1 MLSSYLIVFLSHDP
15 AGFIAAGRVVAGGQ
29 VGDDNAAAGVRRMDE
44 LAVADIHADMAYV
57 AVGSTECRRAEDRWD
72 QHGRRCAPDP
82 PRRG

>member
-57 AVGSTECRRAEDRWD
+57 AVEDRWD